1 MTNQDPAAATESL
14 HCAVSAQPDTGLQS
28 VSPSLCCS
36 TDAGCCS
43 TDPSDSYF
51 RNHPE
56 ALLEGLLA
64 ATAGVFGKPD
74 IR

>member
-14 HCAVSAQPDTGLQS
+14 RPAVSAQPDTGLQS

-36 TDAGCCS
+36 TDAGCG

-51 RNHPE
+51 RSHPE